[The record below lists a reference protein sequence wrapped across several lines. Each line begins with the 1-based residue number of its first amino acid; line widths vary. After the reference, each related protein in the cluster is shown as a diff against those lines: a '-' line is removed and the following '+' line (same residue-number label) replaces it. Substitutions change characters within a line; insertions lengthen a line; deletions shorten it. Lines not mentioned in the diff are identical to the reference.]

1 MQKYLLRRLLL
12 AIPTIFGVTIIIFVI
27 MRILPGDPLS
37 TILGEETGLYV
48 LTDEELAAARHSLGL
63 DRPLYMQY
71 LSWMRDVFKGD
82 LGRSFWRDEPIRKVV
97 LRRGPISGQIAL
109 MAVIISW
116 VLGLPVGIISAM
128 WRNSSVDFVSR
139 FIVTLFLATPAFWL
153 GLIFIF
159 VTVIF
164 FTWRPPLTLAYLWD
178 DPVKNLQ
185 LTLGPALAIGTGL
198 AAVIARMSRSTMLEV
213 LREDY
218 VRTAR
223 AKGLREQIVVWR
235 HVLRNALLPV
245 ITVSGIAMAGLLG
258 GTVAVEKAF
267 GVPGLGQTLVNAIG
281 ERDWMVIQNLGL
293 IYALIFVFVNLAID
307 LAYGF
312 IDPRIRYA

>member
-1 MQKYLLRRLLL
+1 M
-12 AIPTIFGVTIIIFVI
+12 
-27 MRILPGDPLS
+27 
-37 TILGEETGLYV
+37 
-48 LTDEELAAARHSLGL
+48 
-63 DRPLYMQY
+63 
-71 LSWMRDVFKGD
+71 
-82 LGRSFWRDEPIRKVV
+82 
-97 LRRGPISGQIAL
+97 
-109 MAVIISW
+109 
-116 VLGLPVGIISAM
+116 
-128 WRNSSVDFVSR
+128 
-139 FIVTLFLATPAFWL
+139 TLFLATPAFWL

-223 AKGLREQIVVWR
+223 AKGLGEQIVVWR

-245 ITVSGIAMAGLLG
+245 LTVSGIAMAGLLG

-312 IDPRIRYA
+312 IDPRIRYV